1 MKIKCKKIY
10 NKMIGAYE
18 FEGPDKHHN
27 HRRKLKKAYKTI
39 LRKRL
44 NKLIDNGK
52 ENN

>member
-1 MKIKCKKIY
+1 MKIKCKKFY
-10 NKMIGAYE
+10 DKMIGAYE
-18 FEGPDKHHN
+18 FEGPDKHHK

-44 NKLIDNGK
+44 NKFIDNGK